1 MATEA
6 QVSTA
11 IMRGLKL
18 SGHHA
23 YKSSDKYTA
32 GVADILGTYS
42 SLPALAS
49 ESVRALLTQAHAG
62 RSIAIETKIVKAWPK
77 RMTTKILQHE
87 VSRAQVKFLES
98 INDRGGLA
106 YVAVAVPSAG
116 PGVDVYLVP
125 FDAWEVGSE
134 AFDGKNVT
142 QDWLRAHAPR
152 SVQCMRGNLS
162 KGFLAVSG
170 PLEASFA

>member
-1 MATEA
+1 
-6 QVSTA
+6 
-11 IMRGLKL
+11 
-18 SGHHA
+18 
-23 YKSSDKYTA
+23 
-32 GVADILGTYS
+32 
-42 SLPALAS
+42 
-49 ESVRALLTQAHAG
+49 
-62 RSIAIETKIVKAWPK
+62 
-77 RMTTKILQHE
+77 MTTKILQHE